1 MSELPKVLSCAAFY
15 KYICYLRDVI
25 QLIFGVQWEDSLN
38 EKYPHI
44 VYEEFCEAREP
55 NEASSEEDHNNDKIE
70 GS

>member
-1 MSELPKVLSCAAFY
+1 MWL
-15 KYICYLRDVI
+15 IRI
-25 QLIFGVQWEDSLN
+25 IFGVQWEDSLN

-55 NEASSEEDHNNDKIE
+55 NEASSEDHNHDKIE